1 MSQRLNFKAGVEHR
15 LVREQRENTHAV
27 SPLFHL
33 DRKIQN
39 NILHERTSQGMSAR
53 DSWGRWDD
61 KIGDVWHCSGMTE
74 KVITVQHL
82 QCYEGE
88 WELSKTQSNV
98 FVKE

>member
-1 MSQRLNFKAGVEHR
+1 
-15 LVREQRENTHAV
+15 
-27 SPLFHL
+27 
-33 DRKIQN
+33 
-39 NILHERTSQGMSAR
+39 
-53 DSWGRWDD
+53 
-61 KIGDVWHCSGMTE
+61 MTE